1 MKEEIKNYYYEIK
14 SGFVN
19 YKNYF
24 LFALFCGILTHFLFL
39 SNYLINH
46 DSVLS
51 YYSDSSWLLTQGKW
65 FAGPVSLIKGSLA
78 IKFLQAVIGIVVT
91 AITGCLIIDIL
102 KIKNKIAGYL
112 SLGLLAVFPS
122 AAVCMM
128 YNGFDYFSITAFLA
142 VASAYFGKNK
152 SVLSFFLAVA
162 FLTLS
167 LGTYQGYIGFAGCI
181 FVTICIKQISDKNI
195 KFSQILWNGFYYVSI
210 LITSVIAYYII
221 LQIVIKTSGI
231 DLSSYK
237 GINNMTGILKP
248 SVFFEAIKV
257 AYTSVLGFF
266 WNFNLGPTSAGSIL
280 INRSFLILLIISF
293 VIMLAKLV
301 LNKQFSKIILGIILF
316 VVFLPLSANI
326 IGILSNN
333 SSYYWVTAYYLSMLI
348 ICGISIIFDY
358 DKSDKFLLSDSKR
371 AVAFIS
377 FFVCCSMIFNYFILV
392 NRQYEKA
399 RYASIQLESK
409 ITMLAGDIY
418 KTEGFKRDTPVM
430 FVGEGPFEFLNPVG
444 ISSAFGQYSIIGF
457 DNADNITANKDL
469 LINYINNVPG
479 YNFTYKSDDESL
491 EKYSEEISEM
501 QVYPYGE
508 SIKIIDNVCFV
519 KLS

>member
-14 SGFVN
+14 SGFVK

-51 YYSDSSWLLTQGKW
+51 YYSDSSWLITQGKW
-65 FAGPVSLIKGSLA
+65 FAGPISLIKGSLA
-78 IKFLQAVIGIVVT
+78 IKFLQAIIGIVVT
-91 AITGCLIIDIL
+91 AVTGCLIIDIL
-102 KIKNKIAGYL
+102 EIKNKIAGYL
-112 SLGLLAVFPS
+112 SLGLLVVFPS

-142 VASAYFGKNK
+142 VSSAYFGKNK
-152 SVLSFFLAVA
+152 SVFSFFLAVV

-181 FVTICIKQISDKNI
+181 FVTICIKQIFDKNI
-195 KFSQILWNGFYYVSI
+195 KFSQILLNGFYYVSV
-210 LITSVIAYYII
+210 LITSVIAYYVI
-221 LQIVIKTSGI
+221 LQVIIKTSGI

-237 GINNMTGILKP
+237 GIDNMAEILKP
-248 SVFFEAIKV
+248 SVFLEAIKV
-257 AYTSVLGFF
+257 AYTTVLGFF
-266 WNFNLGPTSAGSIL
+266 WNFNLGPSSTGSII
-280 INRSFLILLIISF
+280 INRVFLILLIVSF
-293 VIMLAKLV
+293 VIMLTKLV

-316 VVFLPLSANI
+316 AVFLPLSANL

-333 SSYYWVTAYYLSMLI
+333 ASYYWVTAYSLSMLI
-348 ICGISIIFDY
+348 ICGISIIFEY
-358 DKSDKFLLSDSKR
+358 DNTDKRFLINSKR
-371 AVAFIS
+371 AVAIIS
-377 FFVCCSMIFNYFILV
+377 FFVCSAMIFNYFVLV

-418 KTEGFKRDTPVM
+418 RTEGFKNDTPVM
-430 FVGEGPFEFLNPVG
+430 FIGDGPFEFLNSAG
-444 ISSAFGQYSIIGF
+444 ISSVFGQYNIIGF
-457 DNADNITANKDL
+457 DNADNITFNKDL

-479 YNFTYKSDDESL
+479 FNFSYKSYDESL
-491 EKYSEEISEM
+491 EKYSAEISDM

-508 SIKIIDNVCFV
+508 SIKIIDDICFV